1 MKNMGNAFTK
11 LSKEINKFNDVLNT
25 MSILIWDSRT
35 KMPKKG
41 ANSRGY
47 QVGTLTSV
55 ARDILLSSKMRK
67 LLDESQNEIHNLDDD
82 SFEKKTLLHLNEA
95 ISYHDKI
102 PEKLQV
108 KKAELEPLAHNA
120 WADAREK
127 KDFKIF
133 QPYLEEQVN
142 IAIEQAHCIGYKDH
156 PYDALMQRFE
166 PGETVKSLKVLFNE
180 LKIGLGEILS
190 QTSKAEQ
197 PNKDF
202 LFKEY
207 PIEKQIEFST
217 NIAKKFG
224 YDFERGRLDSTVHPF
239 EISFTRNDVRITTRY
254 YKNFINPSLFGTLH
268 EAGHGIY
275 EQNVKEEYTRSAMT
289 TDFLSFYSVGG
300 VSFGAHESQ
309 SRLYENHIGRSKIFW
324 ENHFG
329 DLVDCFPDTLKNVSS
344 EDFFRAVNVIEPSLI
359 RVESDESTYDFHVM
373 LRVDIESMLVDKSL
387 KVSDLPVV
395 WNDQIKKYLDLS
407 VPNDSE
413 GVLQDIHWS
422 GGQFGTFCNYTI
434 GNVMAAQLI
443 NTMDKKQPNIR
454 EDINKANYS
463 SLLDWLREN
472 IHQHGRRYLR
482 NELLERSTGE
492 TLNAKPYISYLKDK
506 ASQVYGVKF

>member
-1 MKNMGNAFTK
+1 MGNAFTN

-67 LLDESQNEIHNLDDD
+67 LLDDSQNETHNLNED
-82 SFEKKTLLHLNEA
+82 SFEKKTLLHLKEA

-120 WADAREK
+120 WAEAREK

-142 IAIEQAHCIGYKDH
+142 IAIEQAHCIGFKDH

-166 PGETVKSLKVLFNE
+166 PGETVKSLKVLFDE

-190 QTSKAEQ
+190 QTAKVEQ

-289 TDFLSFYSVGG
+289 TDFLSFYAVGG

-309 SRLYENHIGRSKIFW
+309 SRLYEKHIGRSKIFW

-359 RVESDESTYDFHVM
+359 RVESDESTYDFHIM

-387 KVSDLPVV
+387 KVADLPVV
-395 WNDQIKKYLDLS
+395 WNDQIKKYLDLN

-463 SLLDWLREN
+463 SLLNWLREN

-492 TLNAKPYISYLKDK
+492 TLTANPYISYLKDK

>member
-1 MKNMGNAFTK
+1 MGNTFIK
-11 LSKEINKFNDVLNT
+11 LSKEISKFNDVLNT

-133 QPYLEEQVN
+133 QPYLEKQVN

-166 PGETVKSLKVLFNE
+166 PGETVKSLKVLFDE

-289 TDFLSFYSVGG
+289 TDFLSFYAVGG

-395 WNDQIKKYLDLS
+395 WNDQIKKYLDLR

-506 ASQVYGVKF
+506 ASQVYGVKFK

>member
-1 MKNMGNAFTK
+1 MGNAFTQ

-67 LLDESQNEIHNLDDD
+67 LLDESQNEIHNLNYD

-120 WADAREK
+120 WAEAREK

-133 QPYLEEQVN
+133 QPYLQEQVN
-142 IAIEQAHCIGYKDH
+142 FAIEQAHCIGFKDH

-166 PGETVKSLKVLFNE
+166 PGETVKSLKVLFDE
-180 LKIGLGEILS
+180 LKKGLGEIIS

-207 PIEKQIEFST
+207 PIEKQIDFST

-289 TDFLSFYSVGG
+289 TDFLSFYAVGG

-309 SRLYENHIGRSKIFW
+309 SRLYENHIGRSKVFW

-359 RVESDESTYDFHVM
+359 RVESDESTYDFHIM
-373 LRVDIESMLVDKSL
+373 LRVDIESMLVEKSL

-395 WNDQIKKYLDLS
+395 WNDQIKKYLDLN

-443 NTMDKKQPNIR
+443 NTMDKKEPNIR

-463 SLLDWLREN
+463 SLLNWLREN

>member
-1 MKNMGNAFTK
+1 MVDKLQFSIGILSWKGYDSLTNSLVSYQKNG
-11 LSKEINKFNDVLNT
+11 LSKLTKNKFICLPEYNDEG
-25 MSILIWDSRT
+25 I
-35 KMPKKG
+35 K
-41 ANSRGY
+41 
-47 QVGTLTSV
+47 
-55 ARDILLSSKMRK
+55 
-67 LLDESQNEIHNLDDD
+67 
-82 SFEKKTLLHLNEA
+82 
-95 ISYHDKI
+95 
-102 PEKLQV
+102 
-108 KKAELEPLAHNA
+108 
-120 WADAREK
+120 
-127 KDFKIF
+127 
-133 QPYLEEQVN
+133 
-142 IAIEQAHCIGYKDH
+142 
-156 PYDALMQRFE
+156 
-166 PGETVKSLKVLFNE
+166 
-180 LKIGLGEILS
+180 
-190 QTSKAEQ
+190 
-197 PNKDF
+197 
-202 LFKEY
+202 
-207 PIEKQIEFST
+207 
-217 NIAKKFG
+217 IAKKFG

-289 TDFLSFYSVGG
+289 TDFLSFYAVGG

-359 RVESDESTYDFHVM
+359 RVESDESTYDFHIM

-387 KVSDLPVV
+387 KVADLPVV
-395 WNDQIKKYLDLS
+395 WNDQIMKYLDLN

-454 EDINKANYS
+454 EDINKANYT
-463 SLLDWLREN
+463 SLLNWLREN

-492 TLNAKPYISYLKDK
+492 TLNAKSYISYLKDK

>member
-1 MKNMGNAFTK
+1 MVNSFKN
-11 LSKEINKFNDVLNT
+11 LSNEIKKFNDVLNT
-25 MSILIWDSRT
+25 MSILICDSRT

-41 ANSRGY
+41 AHSRGQ

-67 LLDESQNEIHNLDDD
+67 LLDDSQNETHNLEDD
-82 SFEKKTLLHLNEA
+82 SFEKKTLLHLSEA
-95 ISYHDKI
+95 INYHDKI
-102 PEKLQV
+102 PEKIQV

-120 WADAREK
+120 WAEAREK
-127 KDFKIF
+127 KDFSIF
-133 QPYLEEQVN
+133 KPYLKEQVN
-142 IAIEQAHCIGYKDH
+142 IAIEQAHCIGFQDH

-166 PGETVKSLKVLFNE
+166 PGETVKSLKVLFDE
-180 LKIGLGEILS
+180 LKIGLGEILE
-190 QTSKAEQ
+190 QTSQIKQ

-202 LFKEY
+202 LFREY
-207 PIEKQIEFST
+207 PINKQIEFST

-224 YDFERGRLDSTVHPF
+224 YDFDRGRLDSTIHPF
-239 EISFTRNDVRITTRY
+239 EISFTRDDVRITTRY

-275 EQNVKEEYTRSAMT
+275 EQNVREDYTRSAMT
-289 TDFLSFYSVGG
+289 TDFLSFYAVGG

-324 ENHFG
+324 DNHFG
-329 DLVDCFPDTLKNVSS
+329 ELVNCFPDTLKDVSN
-344 EDFFRAVNVIEPSLI
+344 EDFFKAVNVIEPSLI
-359 RVESDESTYDFHVM
+359 RVESDESTYDFHIM

-387 KVSDLPVV
+387 KVDDLPSV
-395 WNDQIKKYLDLS
+395 WNEQIKKYLGLE

-443 NTMDKKQPNIR
+443 NTMDKDQPQIR
-454 EDINKANYS
+454 EEINKANYEP
-463 SLLDWLREN
+463 LLNWLKTN
-472 IHQHGRRYLR
+472 IHQHGRRYTR
-482 NELLERSTGE
+482 NELLEKSTGE
-492 TLNAKPYISYLKDK
+492 KLNAKPYINYLKNK

>member
-1 MKNMGNAFTK
+1 MGNAFTK
-11 LSKEINKFNDVLNT
+11 LSNEISKFNDVLNT

-55 ARDILLSSKMRK
+55 ARDILLAPKMRK
-67 LLDESQNEIHNLDDD
+67 LLEESQNETHNLDDD

-95 ISYHDKI
+95 IIYHDKI
-102 PEKLQV
+102 PEKIQV

-120 WADAREK
+120 WAEAREK

-142 IAIEQAHCIGYKDH
+142 IAIEQAHCIGFKDH

-166 PGETVKSLKVLFNE
+166 PGETVKSLKILFDE
-180 LKIGLGEILS
+180 LKVGLGEILS
-190 QTSKAEQ
+190 QTSKVEQ

-217 NIAKKFG
+217 KIAKKFG

-275 EQNVKEEYTRSAMT
+275 EQNVKEEYTRTAMT
-289 TDFLSFYSVGG
+289 TDFLSFYAVGG

-329 DLVDCFPDTLKNVSS
+329 DLVDCFPYALKNVSY

-359 RVESDESTYDFHVM
+359 RVESDESTYDFHIM

-395 WNDQIKKYLDLS
+395 WNDQIKKYLDLN

-443 NTMDKKQPNIR
+443 NTMDKQQPSIR
-454 EDINKANYS
+454 EEINKANYLP
-463 SLLDWLREN
+463 LLEWLSQN

-492 TLNAKPYISYLKDK
+492 TLNAKPYIAYLKNK

>member
-1 MKNMGNAFTK
+1 MGNAFTN

-47 QVGTLTSV
+47 QVGTLTSL

-67 LLDESQNEIHNLDDD
+67 LLDESQNEIHNLNDDT
-82 SFEKKTLLHLNEA
+82 FEKKTLLHLNEA

-120 WADAREK
+120 WAEAREK

-142 IAIEQAHCIGYKDH
+142 IAIEQAHCIGFKDH

-166 PGETVKSLKVLFNE
+166 PGETVKSLKVLFDE

-190 QTSKAEQ
+190 QTSKVEQ

-289 TDFLSFYSVGG
+289 TDFLSFYAVGG

-359 RVESDESTYDFHVM
+359 RVESDESTYDFHIM

-387 KVSDLPVV
+387 KVADLPVV

-454 EDINKANYS
+454 EDINKANYT
-463 SLLDWLREN
+463 SLLNWLREN